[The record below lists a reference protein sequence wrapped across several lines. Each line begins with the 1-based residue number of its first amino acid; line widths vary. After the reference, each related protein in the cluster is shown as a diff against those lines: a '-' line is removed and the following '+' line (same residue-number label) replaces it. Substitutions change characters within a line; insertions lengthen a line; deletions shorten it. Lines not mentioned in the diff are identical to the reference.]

1 MVESCQV
8 TPSDQ
13 SADLSEMLC
22 VQTRSVITWAL
33 LAAATYT
40 SNHFGE
46 VSPVSVS
53 VRVSVCVST
62 TFITWLY
69 EYYGSILAYE
79 EY

>member
-13 SADLSEMLC
+13 SAELSEMLC

-46 VSPVSVS
+46 VSPVS
-53 VRVSVCVST
+53 SVCPCVSLCVNN
-62 TFITWLY
+62 I
-69 EYYGSILAYE
+69 YYLVV
-79 EY
+79 